1 MPESVF
7 VMINNNAPR
16 SPSTLRTEHN
26 KTLTELERYKLLVEN
41 VQDYAI
47 FFMDAN
53 GYIQTWNK
61 GAQKTKGY
69 APEEIIGKH
78 FSIFYSP
85 EDNKDRKPERELVIA
100 KKIGRVEDEDWRV
113 RKDGSKFWANVVIT
127 ALYDDTGELQGFAKV
142 TRNLTERKEQEDNLR
157 TANILL
163 QEQQK
168 ELQRL
173 NASKDEFI
181 SLASHQLRTPATA
194 IKQLLGMLLEGF
206 EGALPENITR
216 IIQKTYDSNE
226 RQIQI
231 VNSLLK
237 VAQIDAGKV
246 VLRKSSHD
254 VNRIVGELCA
264 HYSGVIADK
273 HQTVTFSPESKE
285 LMGFIDEQYYRM
297 AIENILDNASKYTP
311 EGGQIKVT
319 TGIVDGFAYVD
330 IEDTGVGISSEN
342 IPVLFE
348 KFHRIA
354 NDLSHR
360 VSGSGLGLYWVEK
373 VIDLHQG
380 KIQVESQLGKGTTF
394 RILVPMGVTNA

>member
-1 MPESVF
+1 
-7 VMINNNAPR
+7 MIEKNVPT
-16 SPSTLRTEHN
+16 SSGVLQTEHS

-69 APEEIIGKH
+69 APKDIIGKH

-85 EDNKDRKPERELVIA
+85 EDNKDRKPERELEIA

-127 ALYDDTGELQGFAKV
+127 ALYDDAGTLQGFAKV
-142 TRNLTERKEQEDNLR
+142 TRNLTERKEQEDSLR

-194 IKQLLGMLLEGF
+194 IKQLLGILLEGF
-206 EGALPENITR
+206 EGVLPENIR
-216 IIQKTYDSNE
+216 KIIQKTYDSNE
-226 RQIQI
+226 RQIRI

-246 VLRKSSHD
+246 VLRKNSGD
-254 VNRIVGELCA
+254 INKIVNDLCA
-264 HYSGVIADK
+264 QYQGVITERSQKITYSALHKD
-273 HQTVTFSPESKE
+273 
-285 LMGFIDEQYYRM
+285 LRGFIDEHYYRM
-297 AIENILDNASKYTP
+297 ALENILDNASKYTH
-311 EGGQIKVT
+311 EGGEIEIT
-319 TGIVDGFAYVD
+319 SGIIDDFAYVD
-330 IEDTGVGISSEN
+330 ISDTGVGIASEN

-348 KFHRIA
+348 KFHRIP
-354 NDLSHR
+354 NDLSHQ

-380 KIQVESQLGKGTTF
+380 KIQVESQPGKGTTF
-394 RILVPMGVTNA
+394 RILVPLGVGNA

>member
-1 MPESVF
+1 
-7 VMINNNAPR
+7 MINKSDSAR
-16 SPSTLRTEHN
+16 PSALRAEHN

-47 FFMDAN
+47 FFMDAE

-85 EDNKDRKPERELVIA
+85 EDNADQKPQRELIIA
-100 KKIGRVEDEDWRV
+100 KKIGRVEDEDWRI

-127 ALYDDTGELQGFAKV
+127 ALYDDDGKLQGFAKV

-163 QEQQK
+163 QQQQK

-194 IKQLLGMLLEGF
+194 IKQLLGILLEGF
-206 EGALPENITR
+206 EGALPENIMR
-216 IIQKTYDSNE
+216 IVQKTYDSNE

-246 VLRKSSHD
+246 VLRKKSYAI
-254 VNRIVGELCA
+254 NTIVSELCVQ
-264 HYSGVIADK
+264 YKGVISDK
-273 HQTVTFSPESKE
+273 HQTITFVPPTEE
-285 LMGFIDEQYYRM
+285 LRGFVDEHYYRM
-297 AIENILDNASKYTP
+297 AIENIIDNASKYTP
-311 EGGQIKVT
+311 EGGRIT
-319 TGIVDGFAYVD
+319 LTAGTDGEHVYVD
-330 IEDTGVGISSEN
+330 VEDTGVGISSEN

-348 KFHRIA
+348 KFQRIS

-380 KIQVESQLGKGTTF
+380 EVQVESQLGKGTKF
-394 RILVPMGVTNA
+394 RVLVPIGAKSA

>member
-1 MPESVF
+1 M
-7 VMINNNAPR
+7 MINNNVPKQ
-16 SPSTLRTEHN
+16 PSALRKEHN

-47 FFMDAN
+47 FFMDAD

-69 APEEIIGKH
+69 TPEEIIGKH

-85 EDNKDRKPERELVIA
+85 EDNDDKKPERELIIA
-100 KKIGRVEDEDWRV
+100 RKVGRVEDEDWRV
-113 RKDGSKFWANVVIT
+113 RKDGTKFWANVVIT
-127 ALYDDTGELQGFAKV
+127 ALYDDDGGLQGFAKV

-163 QEQQK
+163 QEQQR

-194 IKQLLGMLLEGF
+194 IKQLLGLLLEGF
-206 EGALPENITR
+206 EGVLPENITK

-246 VLRKSSHD
+246 VLRKKSSD
-254 VNRIVGELCA
+254 INKIVSELCA
-264 HYSGVIADK
+264 QYSGVIADK
-273 HQTVTFSPESKE
+273 RQTITFSPADKE
-285 LMGFIDEQYYRM
+285 LMGFVDEQYYRM
-297 AIENILDNASKYTP
+297 AIENIVDNASKYTP
-311 EGGQIKVT
+311 EGGEIKISSRV
-319 TGIVDGFAYVD
+319 VDGFACVEV
-330 IEDTGVGISSEN
+330 EDTGVGIASEN

-348 KFHRIA
+348 KFHRIS

-380 KIQVESQLGKGTTF
+380 KIEVDSLLGKGTAF
-394 RILVPMGVTNA
+394 RIFVPVGVGNA